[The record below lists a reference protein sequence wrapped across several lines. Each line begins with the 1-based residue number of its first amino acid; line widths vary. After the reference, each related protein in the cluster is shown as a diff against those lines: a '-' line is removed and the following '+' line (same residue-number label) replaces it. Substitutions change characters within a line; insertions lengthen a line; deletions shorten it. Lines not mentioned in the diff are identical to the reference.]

1 MECSNRGVSDFLRF
15 GAPADDFL
23 LRDKHLAA
31 SVAGAPCRLAN
42 LLICLMFFER
52 SAPKRKKSETPN
64 YDLSMTVDGIRP
76 TYKHDESCQ
85 RSVPQALVCAL
96 EAVDFEDA
104 IRNAVSI
111 GGDSDTLAAIAGS
124 VAEAR
129 FGIPED
135 IALEGWT
142 RLPVEMRV
150 VLNQLYQLHHQLD

>member
-1 MECSNRGVSDFLRF
+1 
-15 GAPADDFL
+15 
-23 LRDKHLAA
+23 
-31 SVAGAPCRLAN
+31 
-42 LLICLMFFER
+42 MFFER